1 MQSNQNPQ
9 CNMNLSLFR
18 YSLWK
23 DSVCFVIR
31 KIILICIYIWLDKTW
46 LHSNRAST
54 WVQPWFL
61 VRSVLLI
68 FLFSFLCC
76 VSFFHVLIVLFVFVR
91 FIVCQMLG
99 VSLDCPSLIIPS
111 VFSVV
116 YSHAYANADRII
128 MLLMLGSRVHIYNA
142 FSLHLNNCMLDRKEL
157 MT

>member
-1 MQSNQNPQ
+1 MYCQYK
-9 CNMNLSLFR
+9 M
-18 YSLWK
+18 
-23 DSVCFVIR
+23 
-31 KIILICIYIWLDKTW
+31 
-46 LHSNRAST
+46 
-54 WVQPWFL
+54 FL

-91 FIVCQMLG
+91 FIVCQMLR

-128 MLLMLGSRVHIYNA
+128 DEQYGPHQKPE
-142 FSLHLNNCMLDRKEL
+142 LNPGPRRITM
-157 MT
+157 